1 MKVGEMATDIMA
13 TSTTKLTHSIY
24 FAPSSLCAGLRMIN
38 MILSFESNRVEFF
51 DHHKINVTQFKIE
64 DQSAATIRRCW
75 NSHKSRGAVFSLILQ
90 TRAIA
95 RRKRIEAE
103 RLRLHHL
110 EEEKKLGLE
119 EKAKRHTYA
128 NVIRRAFRCHNFYM
142 RFNKRAFER
151 KEAKLK
157 QQVS

>member
-1 MKVGEMATDIMA
+1 MLGISRMRCGRCIICGVLFSSRCITAGERAAMKVGEMATDIMA

-90 TRAIA
+90 TRAKNAEIA
-95 RRKRIEAE
+95 RLLMEKVSE
-103 RLRLHHL
+103 R
-110 EEEKKLGLE
+110 GG
-119 EKAKRHTYA
+119 AA
-128 NVIRRAFRCHNFYM
+128 GGGG
-142 RFNKRAFER
+142 
-151 KEAKLK
+151 
-157 QQVS
+157 

>member
-90 TRAIA
+90 TRAKNAEIA
-95 RRKRIEAE
+95 RLLMEKVSE
-103 RLRLHHL
+103 R
-110 EEEKKLGLE
+110 GG
-119 EKAKRHTYA
+119 AA
-128 NVIRRAFRCHNFYM
+128 GGGG
-142 RFNKRAFER
+142 
-151 KEAKLK
+151 
-157 QQVS
+157 

>member
-1 MKVGEMATDIMA
+1 MA
-13 TSTTKLTHSIY
+13 KLVQHNWRGRKDRI
-24 FAPSSLCAGLRMIN
+24 GLF
-38 MILSFESNRVEFF
+38 LFRV
-51 DHHKINVTQFKIE
+51 
-64 DQSAATIRRCW
+64 
-75 NSHKSRGAVFSLILQ
+75 
-90 TRAIA
+90 A